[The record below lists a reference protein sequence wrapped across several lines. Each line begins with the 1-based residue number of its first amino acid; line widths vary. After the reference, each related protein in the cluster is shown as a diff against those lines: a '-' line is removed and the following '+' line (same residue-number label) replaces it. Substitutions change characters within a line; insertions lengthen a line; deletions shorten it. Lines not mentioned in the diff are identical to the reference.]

1 MPLTIIRTVPDA
13 AKYTPLTT
21 HQSATPASFTTP
33 VLHFRNESTTLVLA
47 ATQTPL
53 LPIFGGHK
61 DAAEPEVVVPGI
73 DIWVTSENL
82 ILYNP
87 SLTVGV
93 ELPYTSVTLHAIQ
106 RIPHGKGI
114 YMQLALSP
122 SAAQTSNNEAFD
134 DDDMLELTALPC
146 SGDNEDATVDAF
158 FKALSDCANLNP
170 DPDASGSDDE
180 GMDGQVMFEGGA
192 GATLE
197 GFPGEGG
204 WITAENVDQFRFEDV
219 EGEGE
224 EGEFRILGPGAGTV
238 RARSEEEEGEAEL
251 EVVGGEEAK
260 WRRTE

>member
-1 MPLTIIRTVPDA
+1 MPLTIIRSAPDA

-21 HQSATPASFTTP
+21 HQSATPTSFTTP
-33 VLHFRNESTTLVLA
+33 VLHFHNGSTTLVLA
-47 ATQTPL
+47 AVQASL
-53 LPIFGGHK
+53 LPIFGDHK
-61 DAAEPEVVVPGI
+61 DASEPEVIVPGI

-87 SLTVGV
+87 TLTVGV
-93 ELPYTSVTLHAIQ
+93 ELPYTSITLHAIQ

-134 DDDMLELTALPC
+134 DDDMLELTALP
-146 SGDNEDATVDAF
+146 SGGDNEDAVVDAF

-180 GMDGQVMFEGGA
+180 GMDGQVVFEGA
-192 GATLE
+192 GAALE
-197 GFPGEGG
+197 GEGG

-219 EGEGE
+219 DGE
-224 EGEFRILGPGAGTV
+224 
-238 RARSEEEEGEAEL
+238 
-251 EVVGGEEAK
+251 
-260 WRRTE
+260 